1 MDFFKGTRYFLSDM
15 WFNVIDLTE
24 FINRPINYL
33 EIGTFYGANLFSVA
47 NSYGIH
53 LESKLH
59 CIDPWDQY
67 SDYDEY
73 INQYSDIYSTFC
85 ENLSNY
91 ENKDKITVHRGY
103 SHNEVPK
110 FDDEFFDII
119 YIDGNHNSE
128 YVLEDAVLSFRKLKH
143 DGI

>member
-73 INQYSDIYSTFC
+73 INQHSDIYSTFVKT
-85 ENLSNY
+85 LVIT
-91 ENKDKITVHRGY
+91 KIKIKSQFIASVIY
-103 SHNEVPK
+103 L
-110 FDDEFFDII
+110 FIYLFII
-119 YIDGNHNSE
+119 Y
-128 YVLEDAVLSFRKLKH
+128 YQ
-143 DGI
+143 